1 LHGGRWC
8 ELKYF
13 VGFRLK
19 TPCFFTHDAIIPN
32 FAEKELPHSKLT
44 IHMNIRILF
53 ALPTL
58 FLSIT
63 LQSQVQLS
71 PELFYGRY
79 EGSVGENAT
88 GYANLLHSFN
98 QVSGNIQ
105 YAVKN
110 EGTGQNE
117 QDIFMI
123 SGSANND
130 SVNMKAFS
138 QKKASFKGLLTQDQ
152 FSGIWTNN
160 ENQAI
165 DFVLKVNY
173 PLGSMALDVSY
184 LRSENVLAPKIKDSP
199 SASIEL
205 TLLFPKKGYD
215 NQAVADSVLKTI
227 KSSFFGEG
235 LVSSVPDSML
245 MAFEKEFYKN
255 YREQNAQWLETG
267 GHSFSWEKQIGM
279 GVTYNSNNVLC
290 LEFERYAYTGGAHG
304 MSNTSYRIVNLND
317 GTPITYQDVF
327 TEGAD
332 TLLSQLLTKKLRNNF
347 EIPDD
352 TLLKQAGFF
361 VDRILP
367 NHNLY
372 INGNGIGFVYNSY
385 EIAPY
390 SFGATHIFLEFKQV
404 DQLIKPTSPVYK
416 LVHPVL

>member
-1 LHGGRWC
+1 
-8 ELKYF
+8 
-13 VGFRLK
+13 
-19 TPCFFTHDAIIPN
+19 
-32 FAEKELPHSKLT
+32 
-44 IHMNIRILF
+44 MNKRILF
-53 ALPTL
+53 GFIAFL
-58 FLSIT
+58 FSVSA
-63 LQSQVQLS
+63 QAQVQHS
-71 PELFYGRY
+71 PQLFYGRY
-79 EGSVGENAT
+79 EGSIGDQLTLSV
-88 GYANLLHSFN
+88 NLIRSFN
-98 QVSGNIQ
+98 QVSGNFQ
-105 YAVKN
+105 Y
-110 EGTGQNE
+110 GTSGTKMIETLTLSGQ
-117 QDIFMI
+117 
-123 SGSANND
+123 AKND
-130 SVNMKAFS
+130 STYLKEFGRKTNAFKS
-138 QKKASFKGLLTQDQ
+138 VLTSEQ
-152 FSGIWTNN
+152 FSGVWTNP
-160 ENQAI
+160 EEQSI
-165 DFVLKVNY
+165 GFVLNAKY
-173 PLGSMALDVSY
+173 PQGSMAFDVSF
-184 LRSENVLAPKIKDSP
+184 LHSETMLDPKDKNSP
-199 SASIEL
+199 TAHIEL
-205 TLLFPKKGYD
+205 TLIYPKTGYA
-215 NQAVADSVLKTI
+215 NPPVADSVLKTI
-227 KSSFFGEG
+227 TSSFFGEG
-235 LVSSVPDSML
+235 LVALVPDSML

-327 TEGAD
+327 MEGAD
-332 TLLSQLLTKKLRNNF
+332 TLLSQLLTKKLRNDF

-416 LVHPVL
+416 LAHPVL